1 MFTKPLGRQ
10 AMPPVSGGRRRDSS
24 GPATTAAWSLVA
36 AGAAACASARTGVS
50 HLIRV
55 GIRARA
61 SLRLRPSLAPSPSPV
76 APYCSRSS
84 TSNSSLRSSA
94 LRWPTP
100 RNEAGVLLF
109 RLGVAAL
116 RGAERKPD
124 GFCWSS
130 DVLHPASAANQLQSV
145 KRTASETV
153 WHRWQ
158 RRQRAKQATAAPS
171 QPWRTSCGVS
181 DQVPFRPVL
190 QSPWS
195 LVSAQ

>member
-1 MFTKPLGRQ
+1 M
-10 AMPPVSGGRRRDSS
+10 
-24 GPATTAAWSLVA
+24 
-36 AGAAACASARTGVS
+36 
-50 HLIRV
+50 
-55 GIRARA
+55 
-61 SLRLRPSLAPSPSPV
+61 
-76 APYCSRSS
+76 
-84 TSNSSLRSSA
+84 
-94 LRWPTP
+94 
-100 RNEAGVLLF
+100 LLF

-130 DVLHPASAANQLQSV
+130 DVLHPVSAANQLQSV

-153 WHRWQ
+153 WHRWH

-181 DQVPFRPVL
+181 DQVPLRPVL